1 MNLFERS
8 QEMVVEKPLQ
18 GRIKV
23 FFVKKMRFQ
32 LLHVCSC
39 LWSLRKEE
47 GEIICVSFPKKQ
59 DGPSLNV
66 NINGKD
72 SNN

>member
-23 FFVKKMRFQ
+23 FFVKKMCFQ

-47 GEIICVSFPKKQ
+47 EEIICVSFPKQ
-59 DGPSLNV
+59 NCPSLNV
-66 NINGKD
+66 NISGKD